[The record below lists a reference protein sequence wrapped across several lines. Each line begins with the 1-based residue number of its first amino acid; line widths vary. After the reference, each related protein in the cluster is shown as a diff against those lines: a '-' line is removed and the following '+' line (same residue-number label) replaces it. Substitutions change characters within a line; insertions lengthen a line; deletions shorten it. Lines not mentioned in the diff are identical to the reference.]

1 MGKAALDGLEGVRQV
16 TSGFRGY
23 REISTVVYDPQ
34 TITVQEMVDA
44 LKRAGTYRGTVGE

>member
-1 MGKAALDGLEGVRQV
+1 MGKAALDGLEGVRKV

-23 REISTVVYDPQ
+23 REINTVVYNPQ
-34 TITVQEMVDA
+34 AITAEEMVEA